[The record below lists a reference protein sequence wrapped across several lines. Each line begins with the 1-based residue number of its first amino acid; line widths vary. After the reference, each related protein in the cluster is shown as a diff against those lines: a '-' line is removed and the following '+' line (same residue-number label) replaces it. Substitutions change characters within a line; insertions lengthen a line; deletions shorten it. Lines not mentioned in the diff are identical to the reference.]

1 MAEHV
6 YLTGLPVDGYGLATF
21 DQEVISSG
29 FFVAMAAGFYCT
41 CIENMSIF
49 VGETLRPMKSSS
61 CRFFFDSGGILVY
74 EKSEE
79 GS

>member
-21 DQEVISSG
+21 DLEVISSG

-49 VGETLRPMKSSS
+49 VGETLDP
-61 CRFFFDSGGILVY
+61 
-74 EKSEE
+74 
-79 GS
+79 